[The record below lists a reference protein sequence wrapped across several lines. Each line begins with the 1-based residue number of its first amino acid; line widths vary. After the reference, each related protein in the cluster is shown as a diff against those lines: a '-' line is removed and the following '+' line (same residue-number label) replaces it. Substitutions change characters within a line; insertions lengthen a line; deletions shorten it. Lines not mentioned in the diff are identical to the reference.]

1 MGTSGNDKVDISDD
15 DADARRPGAGWYQVI
30 PLLIRSLITG
40 TVCLS
45 KANRKLP
52 QWFPEHRHIYR
63 LFTMMRGS

>member
-40 TVCLS
+40 ML
-45 KANRKLP
+45 
-52 QWFPEHRHIYR
+52 E
-63 LFTMMRGS
+63 